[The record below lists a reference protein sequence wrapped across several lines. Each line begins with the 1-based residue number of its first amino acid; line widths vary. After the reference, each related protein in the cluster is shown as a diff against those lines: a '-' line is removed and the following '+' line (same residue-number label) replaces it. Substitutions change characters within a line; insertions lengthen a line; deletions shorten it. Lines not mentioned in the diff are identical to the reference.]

1 MNDVFLM
8 LRSPL
13 KQKRRKRGGE
23 RRKTAPSFPSKNTFL
38 SRSPAWYPQPPAPHR
53 RLRHIASFCV
63 WETPAPPSGASTFSA
78 VGLTTALADAP
89 APMAGAAAALA
100 YLAERVDGMGSEP
113 CVVDALRSGVSK
125 GGEGDGRVGA
135 CGRRRLRASCR
146 RRRRRRPPP
155 PLSQTEDAALAALTA
170 LAVRPHLTLI
180 VAASA
185 RGAALALACAL
196 ASGPPPAGAGGADVA
211 VALARVAEVAPHTAR

>member
-1 MNDVFLM
+1 M
-8 LRSPL
+8 
-13 KQKRRKRGGE
+13 
-23 RRKTAPSFPSKNTFL
+23 
-38 SRSPAWYPQPPAPHR
+38 
-53 RLRHIASFCV
+53 
-63 WETPAPPSGASTFSA
+63 
-78 VGLTTALADAP
+78 TTALADAP

-125 GGEGDGRVGA
+125 GGEGDGREG
-135 CGRRRLRASCR
+135 GM
-146 RRRRRRPPP
+146 RPPTAPGLVSTPTPTPTPP